1 MIHHIEGGYANTYL
15 IEGKEGL
22 AAVDVGSN
30 LAAEKIQEIITE
42 QYGGK
47 EGGLRLITAT
57 HFHID
62 HIGGIARLKEFFPEA
77 EINFFHMVEK
87 YISGEEQLAIPPF
100 SRWAMGLVPVVVRIR
115 HQFRNYCQSVASR
128 KAGIPLPFLRN
139 YTRIGYKPKCELE
152 ESRDIP
158 FLPDWRLIATPG
170 HTPDSVCFYNEKD
183 RILISGD
190 TILNM
195 EGTGELNRFCCSV
208 SDIETSFKKLSPLP
222 IETIYPGH
230 GNLIVGAKDPMAK
243 VRFRKSRLVGIVIP
257 M

>member
-1 MIHHIEGGYANTYL
+1 MKGALNMIHHIEGGYANTYL
-15 IEGKEGL
+15 IEGKGGL

-30 LAAEKIQEIITE
+30 LAAEKIKKIINE
-42 QYGGK
+42 NYGGK
-47 EGGLRLITAT
+47 EGGLKLITAT

-100 SRWAMGLVPVVVRIR
+100 SRWAMGLVPVVTRIK
-115 HQFRNYCQSVASR
+115 HQFRNYCQSFASK

-139 YTRIGYKPKCELE
+139 YIRIGYEPKCELE

-158 FLPDWRLIATPG
+158 FLPNWRLIATPG
-170 HTPDSVCFYNEKD
+170 HTPDSVCFYNEEQK
-183 RILISGD
+183 ILISGD

-195 EGTGELNRFCCSV
+195 EGTGELNRFCYDV
-208 SDIETSFKKLSPLP
+208 EDIETSFKKLSSLS

-230 GNLIVGAKDPMAK
+230 GNPIVGAKDPMAK
-243 VRFRKSRLVGIVIP
+243 VRLMHS
-257 M
+257 